1 MIIKLKPILA
11 LFFVAFLTFSGTVA
25 FPPFQSV
32 GDIPYQAHSFNDLD
46 YTLQLVTRGVK
57 YFKMD
62 VSLATK

>member
-1 MIIKLKPILA
+1 MANLSFVFFFT
-11 LFFVAFLTFSGTVA
+11 FFVTVSISA
-25 FPPFQSV
+25 NLPPFQSV

-46 YTLQLVTRGVK
+46 YTLQLITRGVK